1 MTYDDDEAE
10 RVAENAARAGA
21 ALEALANGPARQ
33 AADAMSDAFDRA
45 GQSIETA
52 LTRAARTGEL
62 SFSTM
67 VDAILRDLSRIAAER
82 FVTAPIDGL
91 VDQLASRLPF
101 FGARAEGGPVQA
113 GGAYLVGER
122 GPELFTPSSAGQVGG
137 AAPIHV
143 TINLQ
148 GRAPAEAVTRSE
160 TQIAAALARAV
171 RKGAA
176 RL

>member
-1 MTYDDDEAE
+1 MTFDEDEAG
-10 RVAENAARAGA
+10 RVTESAARAGD
-21 ALEALANGPARQ
+21 ALMALANGPARQ

-52 LTRAARTGEL
+52 LTRAAQSGEL

-67 VDAILRDLSRIAAER
+67 VDAILRDLSRIATER
-82 FVTAPIDGL
+82 FVTGPIDGL
-91 VDQLASRLPF
+91 VDQLAARLPF
-101 FGARAEGGPVQA
+101 FGARAEGGPVQT

-122 GPELFTPSSAGQVGG
+122 GPEIFTPSSAGQVGS

-148 GRAPAEAVTRSE
+148 GRAAAETVTRSD
-160 TQIAAALARAV
+160 TQIATALVRAI